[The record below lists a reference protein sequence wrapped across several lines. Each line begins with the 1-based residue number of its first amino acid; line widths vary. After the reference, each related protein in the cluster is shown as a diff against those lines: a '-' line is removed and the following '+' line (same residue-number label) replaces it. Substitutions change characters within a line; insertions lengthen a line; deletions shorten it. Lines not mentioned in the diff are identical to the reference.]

1 MLAGSKDKSKG
12 VEVAFEILEEEIDIA
27 INELSERIAQLSKQ
41 QEFDKAKVL
50 IDVGRKVK
58 EYKEKV
64 MALKRE
70 WREIFEQEE
79 IGNETSETSIQKSDD
94 GLFNSESVE
103 LGMKKAKERLKKGLR
118 TPEEEYIIPILESL
132 IELGGKAKIGQVL
145 KRVYEKMKVKLTWY
159 DMQKLPS
166 SGDIRWE
173 NTAQWVRFYLVRQG
187 FLSKDSPRGVWE
199 ITDKG
204 REYYRLRT
212 NQSEKIFLGEENQ
225 DV

>member
-41 QEFDKAKVL
+41 QEFDKAKAL
-50 IDVGRKVK
+50 IDVGQKVK
-58 EYKEKV
+58 EYKEKI

-118 TPEEEYIIPILESL
+118 TQEEEYIIPILESL
-132 IELGGKAKIGQVL
+132 IELGGKGKVGQVL

-166 SGDIRWE
+166 SGEIRWE

-212 NQSEKIFLGEENQ
+212 NQSEKIFMGDENQ

>member
-41 QEFDKAKVL
+41 QEFDKAEAL

-58 EYKEKV
+58 EYKEKI

-70 WREIFEQEE
+70 WKEIFEQEE
-79 IGNETSETSIQKSDD
+79 IRNETSETSIQKDD
-94 GLFNSESVE
+94 DRLFNSESVE
-103 LGMKKAKERLKKGLR
+103 LGIKKAKERLKKGLR

-132 IELGGKAKIGQVL
+132 IELGGKGKIGQVL

-166 SGDIRWE
+166 SGEIRWE

-212 NQSEKIFLGEENQ
+212 NQSEKIFVEDENQ
-225 DV
+225 GV

>member
-41 QEFDKAKVL
+41 QEFDKAKAL

-118 TPEEEYIIPILESL
+118 APEEEYIIPILESL

-173 NTAQWVRFYLVRQG
+173 NTARWVRFYLVRQG

>member
-1 MLAGSKDKSKG
+1 MADSKDKSKG

-27 INELSERIAQLSKQ
+27 INDLSERIAELSKQ
-41 QEFDKAKVL
+41 QEFEKAKAL
-50 IDVGRKVK
+50 IEVGQKVK

-64 MALKRE
+64 IALKKK
-70 WREIFEQEE
+70 WQEIFEREE
-79 IGNETSETSIQKSDD
+79 IRNETFETSTQKNDD
-94 GLFNSESVE
+94 ELINSESVQRVI
-103 LGMKKAKERLKKGLR
+103 KKAKERLKKGMR
-118 TPEEEYIIPILESL
+118 TPKEEYVIPILESL
-132 IELGGKAKIGQVL
+132 IELGGKGEIGQVF

-166 SGDIRWE
+166 SGVIRWE

-204 REYYRLRT
+204 REYY
-212 NQSEKIFLGEENQ
+212 KAIINQ
-225 DV
+225 DMKVLKDDEIQSV

>member
-41 QEFDKAKVL
+41 QEFDKAKAL

>member
-1 MLAGSKDKSKG
+1 MAGSKDKSKG

-41 QEFDKAKVL
+41 QEFDKAKAL

>member
-41 QEFDKAKVL
+41 QEFDKAKAL

-103 LGMKKAKERLKKGLR
+103 LGMKKAKERLKKG
-118 TPEEEYIIPILESL
+118 
-132 IELGGKAKIGQVL
+132 
-145 KRVYEKMKVKLTWY
+145 
-159 DMQKLPS
+159 
-166 SGDIRWE
+166 
-173 NTAQWVRFYLVRQG
+173 
-187 FLSKDSPRGVWE
+187 
-199 ITDKG
+199 
-204 REYYRLRT
+204 
-212 NQSEKIFLGEENQ
+212 
-225 DV
+225 

>member
-1 MLAGSKDKSKG
+1 VADSKDKSKG

-27 INELSERIAQLSKQ
+27 INDLSERIAELSKQ
-41 QEFDKAKVL
+41 QEFEKAKAL
-50 IDVGRKVK
+50 IEVGQKVK

-64 MALKRE
+64 IALKKK
-70 WREIFEQEE
+70 WQEIFEREE
-79 IGNETSETSIQKSDD
+79 IRNETFETSTQKNDD
-94 GLFNSESVE
+94 ELINSESVQRVI
-103 LGMKKAKERLKKGLR
+103 KKAKERLKKGMR
-118 TPEEEYIIPILESL
+118 TPKEEYVIPILESL
-132 IELGGKAKIGQVL
+132 IELGGKGEIGQVF

-166 SGDIRWE
+166 SGVIRWE

-204 REYYRLRT
+204 REYY
-212 NQSEKIFLGEENQ
+212 KAIINQ
-225 DV
+225 DMKVLKDDEIQSV